1 MEFRAFFEKD
11 KLRTLDSKILLEFLT
26 RYKKATPMSSPNYS
40 TITQIMEEIRE
51 DMEMSQLALVNLL
64 KPLMTGETQAQVAR
78 LIQNML

>member
-1 MEFRAFFEKD
+1 
-11 KLRTLDSKILLEFLT
+11 
-26 RYKKATPMSSPNYS
+26 MSSPNYS